1 MKKILTVF
9 AIFIFFV
16 SCGENSGGK
25 VAQSDDDVQD
35 ETVTDD
41 TPDEGIDETA
51 DEIPD
56 ETSDEITDDGLSAE
70 MDIRPGDGVGPV
82 NIGMKYS
89 SVKELIGEP
98 SSQMGFNRLV
108 TAQYSSFFLELVF
121 ASPDLA
127 ELKDDAVLISIGA
140 LSGGNFSGKALPGMT
155 KDEISSAVKE
165 DNEDAGSYVFYP
177 SGFSVQYE
185 NNKAILI
192 GVFSPYKI
200 SYDPPEMEKCK
211 TTAE

>member
-1 MKKILTVF
+1 MEKILTVF

-16 SCGENSGGK
+16 SCGESSGVKGPE
-25 VAQSDDDVQD
+25 SDDDMQD
-35 ETVTDD
+35 GTVIDS
-41 TPDEGIDETA
+41 TPDEN
-51 DEIPD
+51 PD
-56 ETSDEITDDGLSAE
+56 ETSDETADDVPSVN
-70 MDIRPGDGVGPV
+70 MDIRPGEGIGSVS
-82 NIGMKYS
+82 IGMKYS
-89 SVKELIGEP
+89 RVKELLGEP
-98 SSQMGFNRLV
+98 ASQMGFNRLV
-108 TAQYSSFFLELVF
+108 TAQYSSLFLELVF

-127 ELKDDAVLISIGA
+127 ELKDDAVLIAAGA
-140 LSGGNFSGKALPGMT
+140 LTGGNFSGKALPGMT

-165 DNEDAGSYVFYP
+165 DNEDTGSYVFYP

-185 NNKAILI
+185 NSKAVLI